1 MRKFFQQLLGYVE
14 SVAYLLAFWSLLV
27 LFFEPVIGY
36 YTNYAGVELYTAL
49 ANLAVLGLAIL
60 NRVLYGEVRGTQ
72 KMIIFD
78 IILLALGILLVFY
91 NAKFVIFFLL
101 IRQTYFILQFL
112 LFRFS
117 EGKLYRW
124 LSNDPPITL
133 IMSFAIAIFIGT
145 ILLMMPVSSAQN
157 RVTPLVNA
165 LFTAT
170 SATCVT
176 GLIVVDTGSYWS
188 MFGQMVILILIQLG
202 GLGIMTVST
211 VFALLLG
218 RNINLKLKHVMTH
231 MVGGSR
237 AINIIALLKNIV
249 LVTAVIEA
257 IGAVLLFFKF
267 SQVFPTQ
274 KAIYFSIFHSISS
287 FCNAGFSTFSDN
299 LMGFGSSIIVSLVVP
314 LLIFIGGIGF
324 TVIID
329 LGRFFFA
336 GGKVKKLSLHSKI
349 VLSASGIL
357 ILAGFIAFFILEYNG
372 TMAGFNP
379 IRRFMAA
386 MFQSVTT
393 RTAGFNT
400 IDTAALGRTS
410 LLVAMFLMFIGAS
423 PGSTGGGV
431 KTTTF
436 SVLVLTIIS
445 MIKGKR
451 DISAFKRRLPF
462 VNFRE
467 ATVLT
472 ILSATII
479 FIVVS
484 LLLLVEPHAFE
495 DIMFETL
502 SAFGTVGLSTG
513 ITGQLT
519 NTGRVLI
526 TILMYIG
533 RIGPMTLIYA
543 FAVKRKHT
551 NINYAEETIAI
562 S

>member
-1 MRKFFQQLLGYVE
+1 MSKFFRDLLGHVE
-14 SVAYLLAFWSLLV
+14 SAAYLLAFWSLLV

-36 YTNYAGVELYTAL
+36 YADYSAVVFYTAL
-49 ANLAVLGLAIL
+49 ANLLLLALAIL
-60 NRVLYGEVRGTQ
+60 NRVLFGEVRGTQ
-72 KMIIFD
+72 KVILFD
-78 IILLALGILLVFY
+78 VILLALGILLMLF

-101 IRQTYFILQFL
+101 IRQTYFILQFM

-117 EGKLYRW
+117 KGRLYHW
-124 LSNDPPITL
+124 LSDNPPVTL
-133 IMSFAIAIFIGT
+133 MLSFAVVIFIGT
-145 ILLMMPVSSAQN
+145 ILLMLPVSSAHN
-157 RVTPLVNA
+157 RVTPVVDA
-165 LFTAT
+165 FFTAT

-188 MFGQMVILILIQLG
+188 MFGQIVILILIQLG

-237 AINIIALLKNIV
+237 TVNIIALLKNIV

-257 IGAVLLFFKF
+257 VGAVLLFLKF

-274 KAIYFSIFHSISS
+274 KAVYASIFHSISS
-287 FCNAGFSTFSDN
+287 FCNAGFSIFSDN
-299 LMGFGSSIIVSLVVP
+299 LMSFGSSVIVSLVVP

-329 LGRFFFA
+329 LGRFFFT
-336 GGKVKKLSLHSKI
+336 GGRVRKLSLHSKI
-349 VLSASGIL
+349 VLTASGIL
-357 ILAGFIAFFILEYNG
+357 IIAGFIAFFILEYNG
-372 TMAGFNP
+372 TMQGFSP
-379 IRRFMAA
+379 IRRFMSAL
-386 MFQSVTT
+386 FQSVTT

-410 LLVAMFLMFIGAS
+410 LLVAMLLMFIGAS

-445 MIKGKR
+445 MIRGKR
-451 DISAFKRRLPF
+451 DIAAFKRRLPF
-462 VNFRE
+462 GNFRE
-467 ATVLT
+467 ATALT
-472 ILSATII
+472 ILSALII

-484 LLLLVEPHAFE
+484 VMMLVEPHSFE
-495 DIMFETL
+495 DVMFETM

-513 ITGQLT
+513 ITSKLT
-519 NTGRVLI
+519 NIGRVMI

-543 FAVKRKHT
+543 FAIKRKHT

-562 S
+562 G

>member
-36 YTNYAGVELYTAL
+36 YTNYTGVELYTAL

-101 IRQTYFILQFL
+101 IRQTYFILQYL

-329 LGRFFFA
+329 LGRFFFT

-357 ILAGFIAFFILEYNG
+357 IVAGFIDPGIQRHDGRIQPHQAFHG
-372 TMAGFNP
+372 SDVP
-379 IRRFMAA
+379 IRDHQDSGLQHDRHRGVGTDIPACGDVFDVHRRFTRFHRRRCENNHLFGARAHNYLDDKGEAGHQCFQAPPPLRQFPRGNRSNHPLGHNSIHRGLAA
-386 MFQSVTT
+386 A
-393 RTAGFNT
+393 AGG
-400 IDTAALGRTS
+400 AACVRGYH
-410 LLVAMFLMFIGAS
+410 V
-423 PGSTGGGV
+423 
-431 KTTTF
+431 
-436 SVLVLTIIS
+436 
-445 MIKGKR
+445 
-451 DISAFKRRLPF
+451 
-462 VNFRE
+462 
-467 ATVLT
+467 
-472 ILSATII
+472 
-479 FIVVS
+479 
-484 LLLLVEPHAFE
+484 
-495 DIMFETL
+495 
-502 SAFGTVGLSTG
+502 
-513 ITGQLT
+513 
-519 NTGRVLI
+519 
-526 TILMYIG
+526 
-533 RIGPMTLIYA
+533 
-543 FAVKRKHT
+543 
-551 NINYAEETIAI
+551 
-562 S
+562 

>member
-1 MRKFFQQLLGYVE
+1 MGHIE

-36 YTNYAGVELYTAL
+36 YADYARVEFLTAL
-49 ANLAVLGLAIL
+49 ANLLLLALAIL
-60 NRVLYGEVRGTQ
+60 NRVLFGEVRGTQ
-72 KMIIFD
+72 KIIIFD
-78 IILLALGILLVFY
+78 VILLALGILLMLF

-117 EGKLYRW
+117 EGRLYQW
-124 LSNDPPITL
+124 LSDNPPVTL
-133 IMSFAIAIFIGT
+133 MLSFAVVIFIGT
-145 ILLMMPVSSAQN
+145 ILLMLPVSSAQN
-157 RVTPLVNA
+157 RVTPVVDA

-188 MFGQMVILILIQLG
+188 MFGQIVILILIQLG

-218 RNINLKLKHVMTH
+218 RNINLKLKNVMTQ

-237 AINIIALLKNIV
+237 TVNIIALLKNIV
-249 LVTAVIEA
+249 LVTAVIEL
-257 IGAVLLFFKF
+257 IGAVLLFMKF
-267 SQVFPTQ
+267 SRVFPMQ
-274 KAIYFSIFHSISS
+274 QAIYASIFHSISS
-287 FCNAGFSTFSDN
+287 YCNAGFSIFSDN
-299 LMGFGSSIIVSLVVP
+299 LMGFGSSMIVSLVVP
-314 LLIFIGGIGF
+314 LLIFMGGIGF
-324 TVIID
+324 VVIID
-329 LGRFFFA
+329 LGQFFFSRA
-336 GGKVKKLSLHSKI
+336 KVRKLSLHSKI
-349 VLSASGIL
+349 VLSASGFL
-357 ILAGFIAFFILEYNG
+357 IVVGFIAFFILEYNG
-372 TMAGFNP
+372 TMQGFSP
-379 IRRFMAA
+379 LRRFMSA
-386 MFQSVTT
+386 MFQSITT

-410 LLVAMFLMFIGAS
+410 LLVAMLLMFIGAS

-451 DISAFKRRLPF
+451 DITAFKRRLPII
-462 VNFRE
+462 NFRE
-467 ATVLT
+467 ATALI
-472 ILSATII
+472 ILSASII
-479 FIVVS
+479 FIIVS
-484 LLLLVEPHAFE
+484 LLMLVEPHPFE
-495 DIMFETL
+495 DIMFETM

-519 NTGRVLI
+519 NIGRVLI

-543 FAVKRKHT
+543 IAIKRKHT
-551 NINYAEETIAI
+551 YINYAEEAIAI
-562 S
+562 G